1 MKAMLIS
8 PFSVMPLNE
17 YTDLYSRE
25 PLGLEYLAAA
35 ANNHD
40 VQILDCKGDFP
51 GSFQIFHN
59 GTVRIG
65 ASLRQIEKK
74 IAESKPDLVGV
85 SSLFDTQINS
95 VYSIFDLTK
104 KIDKN
109 IITVVGGCAVS
120 CYPVEILQ
128 GNNNIDLAVF
138 GEGEQT
144 FSELLD
150 KQCTDLRSID
160 GIVYRDNG
168 KTIQN
173 NPRALIKNL
182 DDLSFPR
189 RDLVPFE
196 NYGKP
201 WRTINQAMF
210 FLKAKGPRYV
220 LGRATRKAF
229 ERSTA
234 RQDVKREGLEAKILT
249 SRGCPFNCYFCAVRN
264 VWGSR
269 NYRMRSA
276 ENVLSEMVMLYDKY
290 KVKHFGIVDENFG
303 ISKKRT
309 IEICKGIIERHLDI
323 TLNADSGLYISSADR
338 EVLTWMKKAGFS
350 QVFFAV
356 ESGNEAVL
364 RNIIGKEIELSH
376 VNELARICRSLSLT
390 SGGFFIVGVPGETK
404 ETMAE
409 TVKFAINS
417 ELDIV
422 RLYTCQPFRGS
433 RLYEDAQKNGWLT
446 EDYDPSNS
454 LIFES
459 NCHLKTPEFSPED
472 VRRIA
477 ENAKETLRQQN
488 RLGSAE
494 LCAPLRKP
502 AKNRQ

>member
-51 GSFQIFHN
+51 GSFRIFHN

-95 VYSIFDLTK
+95 VYSIFDLVK

-109 IITVVGGCAVS
+109 IITVVGGCAAS

-128 GNNNIDLAVF
+128 GNNNIDIVVF
-138 GEGEQT
+138 GEGERT

-150 KQCTDLRSID
+150 KQCTNLGSID
-160 GIVYRDNG
+160 GIIYRDDG
-168 KTIQN
+168 KITQN
-173 NPRALIKNL
+173 SSRALIENL
-182 DDLSFPR
+182 DDLPFPR

-201 WRTINQAMF
+201 WQTISQAMF

-220 LGRATRKAF
+220 LGRAIKKAFGRRTAFQNVERKA
-229 ERSTA
+229 
-234 RQDVKREGLEAKILT
+234 LEAKILT

-276 ENVLSEMVMLYDKY
+276 ENVLSEMVMLYDKH
-290 KVKHFGIVDENFG
+290 KVRHFGIVDENFG

-309 IEICKGIIERHLDI
+309 IEICKGIIEHHLDI

-338 EVLTWMKKAGFS
+338 EVLTWMKKAGFNE
-350 QVFFAV
+350 VFFAV

-364 RNIIGKEIELSH
+364 RNIIGKEIELSR
-376 VNELARICRSLSLT
+376 VEELARICRDLSLT

-417 ELDIV
+417 KLDIV

-446 EDYDPSNS
+446 KDYDPSNS

-472 VRRIA
+472 VRQIA
-477 ENAKETLRQQN
+477 ENAKEILRQQN

-494 LCAPLRKP
+494 ICAPLRKP
-502 AKNRQ
+502 AKKRQ